1 MGTKL
6 TKETAQALFEKNL
19 AARNITLSF
28 PNIGL
33 SILDIKGM
41 TKRFSTVNP
50 GQFEIAFVSKNPSFP
65 GICAISLDN
74 VGSKFMKD
82 GLREA
87 SSTYIKIPV
96 AFELVA
102 FGPWYRENISPV
114 TARKQY
120 GMKFLET
127 EEEVEEWFKQL
138 DEELPIWQNQHKKCS
153 EALKYIKEHGKE
165 YKDIMKAH
173 SSHST
178 EWKQAREAYEH
189 MITLQMTKI
198 AKRDA
203 LQQEA
208 RKGLA

>member
-1 MGTKL
+1 MATKL
-6 TKETAQALFEKNL
+6 TKERAKELFEQNL
-19 AARNITLSF
+19 AARNITLADEKVGF
-28 PNIGL
+28 T
-33 SILDIKGM
+33 ILDIKGM
-41 TKRFSTVNP
+41 TKRFSTINP
-50 GQFEIAFVSKNPSFP
+50 GQDEIAFVSKNPSFP
-65 GICAISLDN
+65 GIFAISLDN

-96 AFELVA
+96 TFELVR
-102 FGPWYRENISPV
+102 FSDWSREHLSPAGV
-114 TARKQY
+114 RSY
-120 GMKFLET
+120 GMKFLDT
-127 EEEVEEWFKQL
+127 EEAVEEWFEKL
-138 DEELPIWQNQHKKCS
+138 DAEIPIWLNQHKKCS